1 MTNSKQTLRQ
11 EARRKRT
18 EQGHD
23 PSLFT
28 TARDLF
34 FAHVNPVSPTI
45 IAGYWPS
52 GSEFDVTPLMEEALQ
67 RGFRCCLP
75 VITEEG
81 RVLSF
86 RKWTKE
92 TKLAEGP
99 HGVFYP
105 ESGELLVPDIVIV
118 PLLAFDQT
126 GTRLG
131 QGGGY
136 YDATLADLRAK
147 KEILAIG
154 LAYEAQACLSDLPLE
169 AHDQRLNMAVT
180 PERIYDFRKQ

>member
-1 MTNSKQTLRQ
+1 MANSKETLRHD
-11 EARRKRT
+11 ARRKRAA
-18 EQGHD
+18 QGAN

-28 TARDLF
+28 AACDLF
-34 FAHVNPVSPTI
+34 FAHVNPISSAI

-52 GSEFDVTPLMEEALQ
+52 GSEFDVTPLMEEALH
-67 RGFRCCLP
+67 RGVLCCMP
-75 VITEEG
+75 VIPEEG
-81 RVLSF
+81 RVLNF
-86 RKWTKE
+86 REWTRD
-92 TKLAEGP
+92 TKLREGL

-147 KEILAIG
+147 KEMLAIG
-154 LAYEAQACLSDLPLE
+154 LAYEEQACLFDLPFE
-169 AHDQRLNMAVT
+169 GHDQRLDMAVT
-180 PERIYDFRKQ
+180 PERVYDFRK

>member
-1 MTNSKQTLRQ
+1 MTYSKETLRRG
-11 EARRKRT
+11 ARRKRVKQ
-18 EQGHD
+18 ERA

-28 TARDLF
+28 DVRDLF
-34 FAHVNPVSPTI
+34 FAHVNPAPPAI

-52 GSEFDVTPLMEEALQ
+52 GSEFDVTPLVEETLR

-75 VITEEG
+75 VIPDEG
-81 RVLSF
+81 RILNF
-86 RKWTKE
+86 REWTKE
-92 TKLAEGP
+92 TKLAQGL

-147 KEILAIG
+147 KDILAIG
-154 LAYEAQACLSDLPLE
+154 LAYEAQACLSDLPFE
-169 AHDQRLNMAVT
+169 AHDQRLDMVVT
-180 PERIYDFRKQ
+180 PERVYDFRK